1 MRRGTT
7 PTHTFTLPE
16 EIPLSTFTV
25 IFITYSQM
33 GRVRVEKTIDDIIID
48 GHTVTVILTQ
58 ADTLSFRSGS
68 VEIQMRAKTAL
79 GEAYASDIVTVPA
92 EKILKDGEI

>member
-33 GRVRVEKTIDDIIID
+33 GKVRVEKSINDIFID
-48 GHTVTVILTQ
+48 GHTASVTLTQ